1 MKRFA
6 AAALFAALLGIALP
20 ADVMAQAYPNKPV
33 RFVVPF
39 GAGGP
44 VDIIARMLSDKLS
57 ALWGQNVLVEYRPGA
72 GSVVGIDMVAK
83 SPPDGYTVGVAI
95 TGLVINPSLRSN
107 MPYDTVKDL
116 AGITLVAVSHIAIV
130 AKMDLPANN
139 IAELV
144 AYGKR
149 NPGKLSYATGGAGTS
164 LHLAG
169 ELLNTMAGL
178 DMVHVPYRSS
188 NAAYPDIFSGRIE
201 LQIDPL
207 YASLPNIQGGKV
219 KALAITSP
227 ARAPSN
233 PEIPTVGETFPG
245 YSVVSITGLV
255 APRATPRPII
265 EKIAADVA
273 TVLKAP
279 DMVERMKGVG
289 MDPTTNTPA
298 EFDNFIKTEIERW
311 APIVKASG
319 AKAD

>member
-1 MKRFA
+1 MKRFG

-83 SPPDGYTVGVAI
+83 SPADGYTIGVAI

-233 PEIPTVGETFPG
+233 PEIATVGETFPG

-279 DMVERMKGVG
+279 DMVERMKGIG

>member
-1 MKRFA
+1 MKRFG

-57 ALWGQNVLVEYRPGA
+57 ALWGQNVLVEYKPGA
-72 GSVVGIDMVAK
+72 GSVVGIDAVAK
-83 SPPDGYTVGVAI
+83 SPADGYTVGVAI
-95 TGLVINPSLRSN
+95 TGLMINPSLRSS

-130 AKMDLPANN
+130 AKKDLPANN

-144 AYGKR
+144 AYAKR

-169 ELLNTMAGL
+169 ELLNTMAGI

-188 NAAYPDIFSGRIE
+188 NAAYPDIFAGRIE

-207 YASLPNIQGGKV
+207 YASLPNIQAGNV

-227 ARAPSN
+227 QRAPSN

-289 MDPTTNTPA
+289 MDPATMKPD
-298 EFDNFIKTEIERW
+298 EFDAFIKSEIERW